1 MTVKE
6 KSGAMCYVLA
16 QLLIENADVF
26 LLEKSDTNDLD
37 TRRFNDKIVKL
48 RSATRNAFNQLE
60 RNVGKDME
68 QLKNDIELTLDNIW
82 N

>member
-1 MTVKE
+1 MNVKE

-26 LLEKSDTNDLD
+26 ILEKSVTNDD
-37 TRRFNDKIVKL
+37 NTRRFEDKIVKL

-68 QLKNDIELTLDNIW
+68 QLKKDIELTLDSIW
-82 N
+82 S